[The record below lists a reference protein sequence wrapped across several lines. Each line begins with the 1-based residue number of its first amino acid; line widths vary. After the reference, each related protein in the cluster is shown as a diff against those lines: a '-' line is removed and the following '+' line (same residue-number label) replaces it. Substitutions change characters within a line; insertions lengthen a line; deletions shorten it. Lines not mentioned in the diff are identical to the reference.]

1 MRAVRVHDFD
11 LSSRMQVDEVPKPD
25 PKVGELL
32 IKSQAV
38 GINPVDIA
46 IRAANHPY
54 AKLVSPP
61 YIPGAEASGEIVS
74 VGNGVS
80 GFTIGER
87 VYGRAIDG
95 AYSEFVRLDAKA
107 SAILP
112 SSCSF
117 EQGASMTVAFYTAW
131 NALVIKAQVRPGE
144 IILIQGGAGGVGS
157 AAIQLAK
164 RLGCVVITTVSSE
177 EKSDFCKSIGAD
189 YTINYKKEDF
199 VEKSLELTNG
209 KGVNTIIELC
219 ACDNFDRDIDAV
231 CVDGQIIV
239 IGTGTGKGPETQ
251 FRVPAVMT
259 KDVHIHG
266 LAVINLFPKMPE
278 LIRRFSVLLGEG
290 SLNMNIDKIFKFDK
304 ANEAHEYILEGKFL
318 GKVILVP

>member
-1 MRAVRVHDFD
+1 M
-11 LSSRMQVDEVPKPD
+11 
-25 PKVGELL
+25 
-32 IKSQAV
+32 
-38 GINPVDIA
+38 
-46 IRAANHPY
+46 
-54 AKLVSPP
+54 
-61 YIPGAEASGEIVS
+61 
-74 VGNGVS
+74 
-80 GFTIGER
+80 
-87 VYGRAIDG
+87 
-95 AYSEFVRLDAKA
+95 
-107 SAILP
+107 
-112 SSCSF
+112 
-117 EQGASMTVAFYTAW
+117 
-131 NALVIKAQVRPGE
+131 
-144 IILIQGGAGGVGS
+144 
-157 AAIQLAK
+157 
-164 RLGCVVITTVSSE
+164 ITTVSSE

-189 YTINYKKEDF
+189 YTINYKEEDF

-290 SLNMNIDKIFKFDK
+290 SLNMNIDKIFKFDE

-318 GKVILVP
+318 CKVILVP

>member
-11 LSSRMQVDEVPKPD
+11 LNSPMLIDEVSTPEPKE
-25 PKVGELL
+25 GEIL
-32 IKSQAV
+32 IKSKAV
-38 GINPVDIA
+38 GLNPVDIA

-54 AKLVSPP
+54 AKLVQPP
-61 YIPGAEASGEIVS
+61 YIPGAEASGEIVEL
-74 VGNGVS
+74 GDGVS
-80 GFTIGER
+80 DFSVGER

-95 AYSEFVRLDAKA
+95 AYSEFVRLDARA
-107 SAILP
+107 SAVLP

-144 IILIQGGAGGVGS
+144 IVLIQGGAGGVGS
-157 AAIQLAK
+157 ASIQLAK

-177 EKSDFCKSIGAD
+177 EKSEFCKSIGAD
-189 YTINYKKEDF
+189 YTINYKEEDF
-199 VEKSLELTNG
+199 VSKSLEITNG
-209 KGVNTIIELC
+209 KGVNTIVELC
-219 ACDNFDRDIDAV
+219 ACDNFDKDIDAV

-239 IGTGTGKGPETQ
+239 VGTGTGKGPETE

-290 SLNMNIDKIFKFDK
+290 SLNMNIDKIFSFDE
-304 ANEAHEYILEGKFL
+304 ANESHEYILKGKFL

>member
-1 MRAVRVHDFD
+1 M
-11 LSSRMQVDEVPKPD
+11 
-25 PKVGELL
+25 
-32 IKSQAV
+32 
-38 GINPVDIA
+38 
-46 IRAANHPY
+46 
-54 AKLVSPP
+54 
-61 YIPGAEASGEIVS
+61 
-74 VGNGVS
+74 
-80 GFTIGER
+80 
-87 VYGRAIDG
+87 
-95 AYSEFVRLDAKA
+95 
-107 SAILP
+107 
-112 SSCSF
+112 
-117 EQGASMTVAFYTAW
+117 
-131 NALVIKAQVRPGE
+131 
-144 IILIQGGAGGVGS
+144 
-157 AAIQLAK
+157 
-164 RLGCVVITTVSSE
+164 ITTVSSE

-189 YTINYKKEDF
+189 YTINYKEEDF

-290 SLNMNIDKIFKFDK
+290 SLNMNIDKIFKFDE